1 MKRTRY
7 KFYKPLLCSEAI
19 RRLRKFTLDG
29 YLTEVDVFFTADPMT
44 INVDIWLFTDRDLEA
59 KYIDRAV
66 KVIVNSVLN
75 ENPDL
80 ELACPVKPE
89 SLVGTYFTGKIHFKK
104 KPFWKRLFLRKK

>member
-1 MKRTRY
+1 M
-7 KFYKPLLCSEAI
+7 
-19 RRLRKFTLDG
+19 
-29 YLTEVDVFFTADPMT
+29 DVFFTADPMT
-44 INVDIWLFTDRDLEA
+44 INVDIWLFTGRDLED
-59 KYIDRAV
+59 KYLDRAV

-104 KPFWKRLFLRKK
+104 KPFWKRLFLKKK